1 MSEQEDTQLDK
12 AGLAELTKKRLVYAI
27 PAMEQIPVQK
37 NVTYKTADG
46 AELQMDVYHPID
58 LQEGSLRPAVIF
70 VHGDA
75 PPEFLKDAKDWGVF
89 VSYGQ
94 LAAASGFIAIT
105 FNHRSTEGFTKVY
118 EVASDIDDLINYVRT
133 HAEVL
138 HIDKDSICIWAFSAG
153 GPFGLRTAM
162 REAPGFVR
170 CIVSYYG
177 FTDLK
182 AHYDAFMEPSD
193 RPQQSSPI
201 LSNEDLEEFSA
212 TYHLKARP
220 KEIAPIFIAR
230 AGLDYSALN
239 QSVDQFVREALAH
252 NISIDLMNHPEGQHS
267 FDMLDDNARSRE
279 IIRATL
285 EFIKAHLLRETT

>member
-1 MSEQEDTQLDK
+1 MPEQEDTELDE
-12 AGLAELTKKRLVYAI
+12 AQLAEMTKKRLVYAI
-27 PAMEQIPVQK
+27 PDMEQVPVQK
-37 NVTYKTADG
+37 NITYKTADG
-46 AELQMDVYHPID
+46 VELQMDVYHPID
-58 LQEGSLRPAVIF
+58 LQKGSLRPAVIF

-94 LAAASGFIAIT
+94 LVAASGFIAIT
-105 FNHRSTEGFTKVY
+105 FNHRSTEEFTKVY
-118 EVASDIDDLINYVRT
+118 EVASDINDLINHVRNNGE
-133 HAEVL
+133 AL
-138 HIDKDSICIWAFSAG
+138 HLDKDAIGIWAFSAG
-153 GPFGLRTAM
+153 GPFGLRAAM
-162 REAPGFVR
+162 SEAPGFVR

-182 AHYDAFMEPSD
+182 AHYDAFMEPSGI
-193 RPQQSSPI
+193 PQQSSPI

-212 TYHLKARP
+212 THHLKARA

-230 AGLDYSALN
+230 AGLDYLALN

-252 NISIDLMNHPEGQHS
+252 NISIDLMNHPEGLHA
-267 FDMLDDNARSRE
+267 FDILNDDARSRE

-285 EFIKAHLLRETT
+285 EFIKAHLVTS